1 MNEFITGFFGKLD
14 TTFKNSE
21 ATDIA
26 GNKLDLRDG
35 MDKAYELV
43 RRVRETGGK
52 VIIVGNGGSAGIASH
67 ISLDLWK
74 NGGVKSIAFND
85 PSLLT
90 ALANDLGV
98 ERMFEAAVYEF
109 AEDRDALIAI
119 SSSGKS
125 PNIINAVKA
134 ANERKCPVITMSGF
148 SPDNLLRKTGAVNFY
163 APSMGYGIVETV
175 HAGLYHC
182 LVDMAIN
189 DKTASK

>member
-1 MNEFITGFFGKLD
+1 MTEFINKFFNKLEMALKTSEVSDLSGKQ
-14 TTFKNSE
+14 
-21 ATDIA
+21 
-26 GNKLDLRDG
+26 LDLRDG
-35 MDKAYELV
+35 MEKAYVIIRKVHEL
-43 RRVRETGGK
+43 GGK

-74 NGGVKSIAFND
+74 NGGVKSMAFND

-109 AEDRDALIAI
+109 AENRDALIAI

-125 PNIINAVKA
+125 LNILNAVKA
-134 ANERKCPVITMSGF
+134 ADKKRCPVITMSGF
-148 SPDNLLRKTGAVNFY
+148 SPDNPLRKTGAVNFY

-175 HAGLYHC
+175 HAGLCHC

-189 DKTASK
+189 DKTSSK